1 MSNKT
6 RETSR
11 LVSDNNIF
19 VDNNN
24 NIGIGTTVA
33 NTKLQVAG
41 NVTAIDYNSTSD
53 IRMKKNVKQI
63 ENALQVANL
72 LRGVSFEWKENSS
85 PSMGIIAQELEEIL
99 PELVSGDSTK
109 VVNYNGI
116 IAVLIEAIKEL
127 KIEVD
132 KLKIINQ

>member
-1 MSNKT
+1 
-6 RETSR
+6 
-11 LVSDNNIF
+11 
-19 VDNNN
+19 
-24 NIGIGTTVA
+24 
-33 NTKLQVAG
+33 
-41 NVTAIDYNSTSD
+41 
-53 IRMKKNVKQI
+53 MKKNVKQI
-63 ENALQVANL
+63 ENALHTANL

-127 KIEVD
+127 KSEID
-132 KLKIINQ
+132 ILKK

>member
-19 VDNNN
+19 IDSNN

-127 KIEVD
+127 KSEID
-132 KLKIINQ
+132 ILKNKNQ